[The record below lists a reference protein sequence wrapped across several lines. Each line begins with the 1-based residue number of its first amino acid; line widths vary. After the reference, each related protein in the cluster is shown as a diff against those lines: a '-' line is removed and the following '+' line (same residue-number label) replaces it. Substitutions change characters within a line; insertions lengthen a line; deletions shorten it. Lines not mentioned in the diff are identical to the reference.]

1 MSPRGTRA
9 AHAVAGTGAAMD
21 GGTYGYVQEV
31 EPVLVSRCWCDG
43 VAVLV
48 PRDEVLQGLT
58 RSCGWASCH
67 GPAGEIVRG
76 THAPLAWQGTTR
88 PLTAEERETWAPRF
102 AVETADRRDRI
113 CRLLAA
119 GVEDPFALALHLG
132 GVSYGTVTAD
142 LAALREAGRVIV
154 VGPRLRTKRGPR
166 PK

>member
-1 MSPRGTRA
+1 
-9 AHAVAGTGAAMD
+9 MD

-31 EPVLVSRCWCDG
+31 EPVLASRCWCDG

-58 RSCGWASCH
+58 RSCGWARCH

-76 THAPLAWQGTTR
+76 THAPASVQ
-88 PLTAEERETWAPRF
+88 
-102 AVETADRRDRI
+102 
-113 CRLLAA
+113 
-119 GVEDPFALALHLG
+119 
-132 GVSYGTVTAD
+132 TAD